1 MMTIYDKLVQL
12 RKRKGWSQ
20 EDLAEKLNVSRQ
32 AISRWENGTAL
43 PDADNL
49 RQLSHLYDVSADYL
63 LNDEYES
70 DDDLPRVKSV
80 EAALDNTVKNNRK
93 FLLIAAVAFIVAA
106 VAFLIA
112 CIDQLNIVLIILAV
126 ANATLSGVSVYLYE
140 KSKKSRGE
148 QNRD

>member
-20 EDLAEKLNVSRQ
+20 EDLADKLNVSRQ
-32 AISRWENGTAL
+32 AISRWENGTAF
-43 PDADNL
+43 PDAENI
-49 RQLSHLYDVSADYL
+49 RQLSHLYKVSADYL

-80 EAALDNTVKNNRK
+80 EAALDNIVKNNRK
-93 FLLIAAVAFIVAA
+93 FLLIASVAFIVAA

-112 CIDQLNIVLIILAV
+112 GIDQLNIVLIILAV
-126 ANATLSGVSVYLYE
+126 ANAILSGVSVYRYE
-140 KSKKSRGE
+140 KSKKRRTE
-148 QNRD
+148 

>member
-12 RKRKGWSQ
+12 RKSKGWSQ

-43 PDADNL
+43 PDAENL
-49 RQLSHLYDVSADYL
+49 RQLSHLFDVSSDYL
-63 LNDEYES
+63 LNDDYES

-80 EAALDNTVKNNRK
+80 EATLDNTVKKNQK

-106 VAFLIA
+106 IAFLIA
-112 CIDQLNIVLIILAV
+112 GIDQLNIVLIILAV
-126 ANATLSGVSVYLYE
+126 VNAVLSGVSIYRYE
-140 KSKKSRGE
+140 SSKKKE
-148 QNRD
+148 VN

>member
-112 CIDQLNIVLIILAV
+112 GIDQLNIVLIILAV